1 MPLNFKTSFIV
12 ERVRRNNGV
21 IETFFHMP
29 GGKPDEYALF
39 NTLTDRG
46 EPKTGE
52 RYVITV
58 KPEFPT
64 DATARSS
71 PRRA

>member
-1 MPLNFKTSFIV
+1 MPLNFEISMIV

-21 IETFFHMP
+21 TETFFHMP

-39 NTLTDRG
+39 NTLSDRG
-46 EPKTGE
+46 SPKMGE

-64 DATARSS
+64 DANTRPS